1 MTEGV
6 QELAVTESVA
16 RHPEGEA
23 LGLGLVLLTLGLL
36 ALGGTPPPEVPGR
49 AWEPTAQEAQLLKAH
64 WQREMG
70 SEEARVDGP
79 LEGAWGKLQ
88 AGPTAERGAAFA
100 LEAQRFA
107 GVHGERA
114 LLLAG
119 RRLALE
125 LEGLLRTS
133 GCQWQ
138 GAGEGRLGLLGGALL
153 GQARTAGALPAS
165 GACGEAQLLLLR
177 ELFLRTWATL
187 GGLDPEQALPYLE
200 KRLLGRWLVE
210 ASETLTLEERV
221 QRAEG
226 LAPFDP
232 RFSYLFTVGVLAV
245 RDGEYQEGKRLLLAS
260 VQRREGAARSA
271 GRLLW
276 ILSVSGLLD

>member
-1 MTEGV
+1 MIEGV
-6 QELAVTESVA
+6 QERAVTETVA
-16 RHPEGEA
+16 RHPQGEA

-36 ALGGTPPPEVPGR
+36 ALGGVPPLEVPGR
-49 AWEPTAQEAQLLKAH
+49 AWKPTAQEAQLLEAH
-64 WQREMG
+64 WKRELG
-70 SEEARVDGP
+70 GRAAVQDGA
-79 LEGAWGKLQ
+79 LTAAWRRLQ
-88 AGPTAERGAAFA
+88 VGPTAEAGAAFG
-100 LEAQRFA
+100 AQARRFA
-107 GVHGERA
+107 GEHGDRA

-119 RRLALE
+119 RHLALE
-125 LEGLLRTS
+125 LEGLLRTA

-138 GAGEGRLGLLGGALL
+138 GPGNERLGMLGGALL
-153 GQARTAGALPAS
+153 GQARAAGALPAS
-165 GACGEAQLLLLR
+165 GPCGEAQLLLLR

-187 GGLDPEQALPYLE
+187 GGLDPEEALPYLE

-210 ASETLTLEERV
+210 ASETLTLAERV
-221 QRAEG
+221 QRAET
-226 LAPFDP
+226 LAPYDP

-276 ILSVSGLLD
+276 ILSASGLLD